1 MIEFTGTFEHA
12 MDEKGR
18 LSVPSQFR
26 EVLAGSQDEYLVVTR
41 FRVEEHP
48 CLQVF
53 PASEWRTLLKRLKE
67 QTGRFAERASKF
79 HRAYVSVAA
88 RVTMDSHGR
97 ILVPP
102 KLRDLA
108 KLDRDVVTTGGT
120 GCFQVWDQGI
130 WNERMSRDEAIF
142 DDREFLDSLDV

>member
-12 MDEKGR
+12 IDDKGR

-53 PASEWRTLLKRLKE
+53 PGSEWRKLLKRLEE
-67 QTGRFAERASKF
+67 QNGRFSAQASRF
-79 HRAYVSVAA
+79 QRAYVSVAA
-88 RVTMDSHGR
+88 RVTMDAHGR

-102 KLRDLA
+102 KLRELA

-120 GCFQVWDQGI
+120 GCFQVWDQRI
-130 WNERMSRDEAIF
+130 WNERMARDETIF
-142 DDREFLDSLDV
+142 DDVEFLDSLKV